1 MKRLLA
7 LFAASL
13 FALTLAAQEKNFID
27 EPYIEVTGRAE
38 MEVVPDRIYL
48 RIVINE
54 KDNKGKVSVE
64 QQEKEMF
71 KQLKSIGIDL
81 EKQLSVQ
88 DMSSDLQTYFLRK
101 NAILSTK
108 AYQLE
113 VNSAAQLGQA
123 FEALQ
128 KAGISDVNIE
138 KTDISNIEELRREIR
153 VKAIQAAQKNAQ
165 VLAEAIGQEAQWAI
179 YIQDYGFN
187 MRPYANVLMTKSAMT
202 MDAAAG
208 VEESGPALEFEKTKI
223 EHSVMARFVLKTT
236 GWSGR
241 K

>member
-1 MKRLLA
+1 MKKTMA
-7 LFAASL
+7 LFAALL
-13 FALTLAAQEKNFID
+13 FALTLGAQEKNFID
-27 EPYIEVTGRAE
+27 EPYIEVTGKAE

-54 KDNKGKVSVE
+54 KDNKGKISVE

-71 KQLKSIGIDL
+71 KRLKSIGIDL
-81 EKQLSVQ
+81 EKKLVVQ
-88 DMSSDLQTYFLRK
+88 DMSSDLQTFFLRK

-108 AYQLE
+108 VYRLE
-113 VNSAAQLGQA
+113 VSSARQLGEA

-128 KAGISDVNIE
+128 GAGISDVNIE
-138 KTDISNIEELRREIR
+138 KTDVSNLEELRQEVRK
-153 VKAIQAAQKNAQ
+153 KAIQAAQKNAQ
-165 VLAEAIGQEAQWAI
+165 VLAEAIGQEAMWAI

-187 MRPYANVLMTKSAMT
+187 MRPFANVMMTKSTAMN
-202 MDAAAG
+202 DAM
-208 VEESGPALEFEKTKI
+208 VEEAAPELQFEKIRI

-236 GWSGR
+236 GWSR